1 MALPASEIR
10 ERFLRFFE
18 SRGHRR
24 VASSSLVP
32 QGDPTL
38 LFTNAGMVQFKNTF
52 LGQEVR
58 DYKTATTSQ
67 KCMRVS
73 GKHNDLENV
82 GRTPRHLT
90 FFEML
95 GNFSF
100 GDYFKED
107 AIRWAWELVTDVYG
121 LPADKLGVTVFRED
135 DEAARIWADEVGVP
149 ADRIRR
155 LDEADNFWSM
165 GDTGPCGP
173 CSEIYFDMG
182 QVSRSEPKA
191 SGDQKGGSS
200 SSIFD
205 PTDESGRWLEI
216 WNLVFMQF
224 DRDASGEMTPL
235 PRPCVDTGAGLERL
249 SAVLQ
254 GKTWVYDTDL
264 FRPIIA
270 RAEELSGVAKG
281 RDPEKDVSLNVV
293 GDHARAVTFLI
304 GDGVLPANEG
314 RGYVL
319 RRILRRA
326 ARHGVLLGLERPFL
340 HSVADA
346 VIDAMTSAYP
356 ELGERRAFIT
366 SRIRREEERFLETL
380 TNGLGL
386 LENEIGALAK
396 RNEST
401 LPGSVVFKLY
411 DTFGFPVDLT
421 ADILRGRELA
431 LDQAGFDTAMD
442 EQRTRARAAWK
453 GSGDERT
460 GAAHLALAAEHKT
473 RFRGYEALELRSN
486 VVALLVGGESVAV
499 ANAGDDVEVVALET
513 PFYAESGGQVGDRGA
528 IATPRGKVEV
538 YDTQRPTGE
547 LVVHKGRV
555 VSGSVRV
562 DDPATLTVDAE
573 ARAATVRNHSGTHLL
588 HAALR
593 AVLGPQ
599 ALQKGSL
606 VAPDRLRFDFTHDAP
621 LSADEIERIEDL
633 TNQWIEANAPAA
645 VREMAYNDALEAG
658 AVALFGEKYGDRV
671 RVISFGEFSTELCGG
686 THARAT
692 GDIGL
697 LKVVGESGIASGVRR
712 IEALTGHGALE
723 HLRAQERTLERLS
736 ELLRAPIGE
745 LPARV
750 EKLLEEKRA
759 AEQEVSRMRAAQR
772 GAASADL
779 SSEAREIAGTRVI
792 RAVIDGATAVE
803 LRGMVDDLRNKLGS
817 GIVLL
822 AAVEDGRVSLA
833 LGVTPDLTKRW
844 KAGDLVREIA
854 GVVGGKGGGRP
865 DFAQAGGNQP
875 ERLDDAFARLES
887 LLVG

>member
-1 MALPASEIR
+1 MTLPASEIR

-100 GDYFKED
+100 GDYFKQD
-107 AIRWAWELVTDVYG
+107 AIRWAWELVTEVYG
-121 LPADKLGVTVFRED
+121 LPAEKLGVTVFRED
-135 DEAARIWADEVGVP
+135 DEAAQIWADEVGVP
-149 ADRIRR
+149 ADRIVR

-173 CSEIYFDMG
+173 CTEIYVDM
-182 QVSRSEPKA
+182 QPE
-191 SGDQKGGSS
+191 KGMG
-200 SSIFD
+200 FD
-205 PTDESGRWLEI
+205 PAGDSDRWLEI
-216 WNLVFMQF
+216 WNLVFMQY
-224 DRDASGEMTPL
+224 DRDASGTMTPL
-235 PRPCVDTGAGLERL
+235 PRPCVDTGAGLERM

-264 FRPIIA
+264 FRPILL
-270 RAEELSGVAKG
+270 RAEELSGAVKG
-281 RDPEKDVSLNVV
+281 RDADADVSLNVV
-293 GDHARAVTFLI
+293 ADHARAVTFLI

-340 HSVADA
+340 HAVADA
-346 VIDAMTSAYP
+346 VIDSMSPAFP
-356 ELGERRAFIT
+356 ELAERRAFIT
-366 SRIRREEERFLETL
+366 SRVRREEERFLETL
-380 TNGLGL
+380 KSGLGL
-386 LENEIGALAK
+386 LENEIAALGK
-396 RNEST
+396 RSERT

-421 ADILRGRELA
+421 EDILRGRGLA
-431 LDQAGFDTAMD
+431 LDQSGFDAAME
-442 EQRTRARAAWK
+442 EQRSRARAAWK

-460 GAAHLALAAEHKT
+460 GAAYLALAAEHKS
-473 RFRGYEALELRSN
+473 RFRGYEALETQSS
-486 VVALLVGGESVAV
+486 VAALLVGGESVAA
-499 ANAGDDVEVVALET
+499 ANAGDEVEVVVAET
-513 PFYAESGGQVGDRGA
+513 PFYAESGGQVGDRGV
-528 IATPRGKVEV
+528 IATPKGRVEV
-538 YDTQRPTGE
+538 RDTQRPTGE
-547 LVVHKGRV
+547 LIVHRGRV
-555 VSGSVRV
+555 VSGVVRV
-562 DDPATLTVDAE
+562 DDPATLTVDAD

-593 AVLGPQ
+593 KVLGPQ
-599 ALQKGSL
+599 AMQRGSL

-621 LSADEIERIEDL
+621 LSAAEIEQIEDL
-633 TNQWIEANAPAA
+633 ANQWIEANASAQ
-645 VREMAYNDALEAG
+645 VREMAYPDAIEAG

-686 THARAT
+686 THAHAT

-697 LKVVGESGIASGVRR
+697 LKVIGESGIASGVRR
-712 IEALTGHGALE
+712 IEALTGLGALE
-723 HLRAQERTLERLS
+723 HLRAQEHTLGRLS
-736 ELLRAPIGE
+736 DLLRAPVGE
-745 LPARV
+745 LVARV

-759 AEQEVSRMRAAQR
+759 SDQEVARLRAAQR

-792 RAVIDGATAVE
+792 RARVEGVSGAE
-803 LRGMVDDLRNKLGS
+803 LREMVDDLRNKLGS

-833 LGVTPDLTKRW
+833 LGVTADLTRRW

-875 ERLDDAFARLES
+875 DRLDDAFARLEQ
-887 LLVG
+887 LLAGS

>member
-1 MALPASEIR
+1 MTLPASEIR

-18 SRGHRR
+18 TRGHRR

-90 FFEML
+90 LFEML

-100 GDYFKED
+100 GDYFKQE
-107 AIRWAWELVTDVYG
+107 AIAWAWELVTETYG
-121 LPADKLGVTVFRED
+121 IPAEKLGVTVFRED
-135 DEAARIWADEVGVP
+135 DDAARIWAEEVGVP
-149 ADRIRR
+149 ADRIVR

-182 QVSRSEPKA
+182 PQPGSRP
-191 SGDQKGGSS
+191 G
-200 SSIFD
+200 FD

-224 DRDASGEMTPL
+224 DRDANGKMTPL
-235 PRPCVDTGAGLERL
+235 PRPCVDTGAGLERM

-264 FRPIIA
+264 FRPIVA
-270 RAEELSGVAKG
+270 RAEELSGAVKG

-293 GDHARAVTFLI
+293 ADHARAVSFLI
-304 GDGVLPANEG
+304 GDGVLPSNEG

-346 VIDAMTSAYP
+346 VIDTMSPAYP
-356 ELGERRAFIT
+356 ELAERRAFIT
-366 SRIRREEERFLETL
+366 GRIRREEERFLETL

-386 LENEIGALAK
+386 LENEIAALGK
-396 RNEST
+396 RGERT

-421 ADILRGRELA
+421 ADILRGRGLS
-431 LDQAGFDTAMD
+431 LDQSGFDSAMD

-460 GAAHLALAAEHKT
+460 GAAYLSLAAEHQS
-473 RFRGYEALELRSN
+473 RFRGYEALETRSN
-486 VVALLVGGESVAV
+486 VLALLVGGESVAT
-499 ANAGDDVEVVALET
+499 ANAGDEVEVVVEET
-513 PFYAESGGQVGDRGA
+513 PFYAESGGQVGDRGV
-528 IATPRGKVEV
+528 IATPRGRVEV
-538 YDTQRPTGE
+538 RDTQRPTGE
-547 LVVHKGRV
+547 LVVHRGRV

-593 AVLGPQ
+593 SVLGPQ

-621 LSADEIERIEDL
+621 LSAAEIEQIEDL
-633 TNQWIEANAPAA
+633 ANQWIEANAPAA
-645 VREMAYNDALEAG
+645 VRDMSYPDAIEAG

-697 LKVVGESGIASGVRR
+697 IKVVGESGIASGVRR
-712 IEALTGHGALE
+712 IEALTGQGALA

-745 LPARV
+745 LPTRV

-759 AEQEVSRMRAAQR
+759 ADQEVARMRAAQR

-792 RAVIDGATAVE
+792 RAVVEGATGVE

-865 DFAQAGGNQP
+865 DFAQAGGSQP
-875 ERLDDAFARLES
+875 ERLDDAFARLEQ
-887 LLVG
+887 LLAGS